1 MASVLIHDRTGAG
14 RPISTFTIP
23 DLPDRITVRDLI
35 RIRVRDEVARHNLKP
50 TQPFRGLVAPTADEV
65 ALNGPR
71 RQPKRIDWEAQAKV
85 AVDAFER
92 NGFFVLVDRRQ
103 AVSLDDE
110 VDLAAAS
117 DVTFVKLI
125 PLVGG

>member
-1 MASVLIHDRTGAG
+1 MTSVMINDRTGAG
-14 RPISTFTIP
+14 RPISTFTIQ
-23 DLPDRITVRDLI
+23 DVPDRVTVRELI
-35 RIRVRDEVARHNLKP
+35 RLRVRDEVARHNLKP
-50 TQPFRGLVAPTADEV
+50 TEPFRGLVVPTDDEI

-71 RQPKRIDWEAQAKV
+71 RSPKRIDWEAQAKV
-85 AVDAFER
+85 ALEAFER

-110 VDLAAAS
+110 VDLAAAA
-117 DVTFVKLI
+117 DVTFVKLV

>member
-1 MASVLIHDRTGAG
+1 MASILVHDRTGAG
-14 RPISTFTIP
+14 RPISTFTMP
-23 DLPDRITVRDLI
+23 DVPDRITIRELI
-35 RIRVRDEVARHNLKP
+35 RLRVRDEVARHNLAP
-50 TQPFRGLVAPTADEV
+50 TAPFRGLVAPLEDEV

-71 RQPKRIDWEAQAKV
+71 REPKRIDWEAQAN
-85 AVDAFER
+85 AATDAFER

-110 VDLAAAS
+110 VDLTSAS